1 MQRNADE
8 TKTMV
13 SQPPTT
19 AQQLRRTVKLVNPEL
34 LAQVPDDYSA
44 REAFNYLRHE
54 ATNYAQLIEQHQRQY
69 GRVTNEEK
77 KALVKGASDAIIQAF
92 REENIE
98 LIQGSANTAFARFT
112 RSLANLLGLGG
123 GDVDLAMIHD
133 ATKKLKQSQAAYK
146 SWNERYRR
154 QRDLVLRAV
163 EAASPDVRL
172 QVEAIYKATSKAK
185 LDALEQRL
193 FDA

>member
-1 MQRNADE
+1 
-8 TKTMV
+8 MV